1 MHQTLYLRSSCMVH
15 IYRNETPKKDLF
27 KLNAVLGKLDGK
39 EHLSCA
45 HLGCHKRLLKMRKKT
60 FFQPSSLYEKKMV
73 D

>member
-1 MHQTLYLRSSCMVH
+1 MFIVH
-15 IYRNETPKKDLF
+15 GTYRNETPKKDLF

-60 FFQPSSLYEKKMV
+60 FFQPSLPQ
-73 D
+73 

>member
-1 MHQTLYLRSSCMVH
+1 MIH
-15 IYRNETPKKDLF
+15 IVYRNETPKKDLF

-60 FFQPSSLYEKKMV
+60 FFQPSLPL
-73 D
+73 